1 VIVPVGTAHVGCTV
15 PATVGTE
22 GAVGTASIV
31 IAEPVD
37 TQVVSLVSLT
47 LTVYEPGTRFAKVVA
62 DCQVVPF
69 ILYSKVAPVGELT
82 TIVPVGTAHVGC
94 TVALAT
100 GAAGAPGT
108 ASIVTVEAAGV
119 EQVLSAV
126 LLTVK
131 V

>member
-1 VIVPVGTAHVGCTV
+1 MIVPVGTAQVGCTV

-47 LTVYEPGTRFAKVVA
+47 LTVYEPGTRLAKVVA

-94 TVALAT
+94 IVALAT

-108 ASIVTVEAAGV
+108 EFTVNTPPV
-119 EQVLSAV
+119 LVQVLSDV
-126 LLTVK
+126 LLTVT

>member
-1 VIVPVGTAHVGCTV
+1 MIVPVGTAHVGCTV
-15 PATVGTE
+15 LATVGTE

-47 LTVYEPGTRFAKVVA
+47 LTVYDPGTRLAKVVA
-62 DCQVVPF
+62 DCQVVPS

-82 TIVPVGTAHVGC
+82 TIVPVGTAQVGC
-94 TVALAT
+94 KVALAT
-100 GAAGAPGT
+100 GAVGAPGT
-108 ASIVTVEAAGV
+108 ASIVTVDAATV
-119 EQVLSAV
+119 EQVLSVV

>member
-1 VIVPVGTAHVGCTV
+1 MIVPVGTAHVGCTV
-15 PATVGTE
+15 LATVGTE

-47 LTVYEPGTRFAKVVA
+47 LTVYEPGTRLAKVVA
-62 DCQVVPF
+62 DCHVVPS

-94 TVALAT
+94 IVALAT
-100 GAAGAPGT
+100 GEAGAPGT
-108 ASIVTVEAAGV
+108 ASIVTVDAAGV
-119 EQVLSAV
+119 EQVLSAM

>member
-1 VIVPVGTAHVGCTV
+1 VIVPVGTEQVGWV
-15 PATVGTE
+15 VLATVGTA
-22 GAVGTASIV
+22 GTVGTALIV

-47 LTVYEPGTRFAKVVA
+47 LTVYEPGTRLAKVVA

-94 TVALAT
+94 IVALAT
-100 GAAGAPGT
+100 GEAGAPGT
-108 ASIVTVEAAGV
+108 ASIVTVDAAGV
-119 EQVLSAV
+119 EQVLSAI

>member
-1 VIVPVGTAHVGCTV
+1 MIVPVGTAHVGCTV

-108 ASIVTVEAAGV
+108 GFTVRMPPV
-119 EQVLSAV
+119 LVHVLSAV
-126 LLTVK
+126 LLTVT